1 MIEGILYNDLNG
13 NGTQDSGEPGIPGV
27 EIQVLTSLGYQDN
40 RITGLNGQYDI
51 RVPEGTT
58 VVEVNEADNDF
69 PTGAVQ
75 TEGTNP
81 TTIQVINGD
90 TYEEIDGYML
100 QGELEGHV
108 YYDVNGNGIQDGLEA
123 DMANVEIEIVD
134 ALGTTYSVITDANG
148 DWSVVLPEGDATST
162 IIESDP
168 NFPTGAY
175 QSEGTNPTTSTIVA
189 NQTIQEIDGFYES
202 GLIEGILYNDLNGN
216 GTQDSGEPG
225 ITGVEIQVLTSLGYQ
240 DNRITGLNGQ
250 YDIRVPEG
258 TTVVEVNEADNDF
271 PTGAVQTE
279 GTNPTTIQVVNGETY
294 EEIDGYYLPSGDE
307 TGILTG
313 HLYND
318 ENGNGTQDSGEP
330 NLSDIDVEITD
341 FDGVVSIVTTDT
353 NGDWSIELPI
363 GAAISDIDQTDP
375 DFPTG
380 AVQTEGTDP
389 TTTNVLPN
397 QTVLSDLDG
406 FYIPDPSKL
415 AEVEG
420 RIYHDVDGN
429 GTQDAGEPGLE
440 NIDVILTD
448 DFGTQTIVFTDVNG
462 DWIGEVVAG
471 NIESQIDQTDSDFS
485 SGYVQTEGTNPT
497 TTFAPPNQL
506 TFTENDGFTDPN
518 SSTQTGILTG
528 HLYNDVN
535 GNGTQDSGEPNLSD
549 IDVEITDF
557 DGVVSIVTTDSNGDW
572 SIELPI
578 GAAISDIDQTD
589 PDFPTLAIQTEG
601 TDPTTTNVLP
611 NQTVLS
617 DLDGFYIPDPSKLAE
632 VEGRVYHDI
641 DGNGTQ
647 DSGEPGLENI
657 DVILTDDFGTQT
669 IVFTDVNGDWIGEVV
684 AGNIESQIDQTDS
697 DFPSGYVQTE
707 GTNPTTTF
715 APPNQL
721 TFTENDGFTDPDPT
735 TPPEDELIIYN
746 AVSPDGNGKN
756 DFFKIKGIENFPDNS
771 VRIFNRQ
778 GVLVYKA
785 KSYDNSSTRF
795 EGISEGNLTIQ
806 KSKELP
812 SGNYFYILE
821 YIDSNG
827 KGHKLTG
834 YLYLAN

>member
-1 MIEGILYNDLNG
+1 
-13 NGTQDSGEPGIPGV
+13 
-27 EIQVLTSLGYQDN
+27 
-40 RITGLNGQYDI
+40 
-51 RVPEGTT
+51 
-58 VVEVNEADNDF
+58 
-69 PTGAVQ
+69 
-75 TEGTNP
+75 
-81 TTIQVINGD
+81 
-90 TYEEIDGYML
+90 
-100 QGELEGHV
+100 
-108 YYDVNGNGIQDGLEA
+108 
-123 DMANVEIEIVD
+123 
-134 ALGTTYSVITDANG
+134 
-148 DWSVVLPEGDATST
+148 
-162 IIESDP
+162 
-168 NFPTGAY
+168 
-175 QSEGTNPTTSTIVA
+175 
-189 NQTIQEIDGFYES
+189 
-202 GLIEGILYNDLNGN
+202 
-216 GTQDSGEPG
+216 
-225 ITGVEIQVLTSLGYQ
+225 
-240 DNRITGLNGQ
+240 
-250 YDIRVPEG
+250 
-258 TTVVEVNEADNDF
+258 
-271 PTGAVQTE
+271 
-279 GTNPTTIQVVNGETY
+279 
-294 EEIDGYYLPSGDE
+294 
-307 TGILTG
+307 
-313 HLYND
+313 
-318 ENGNGTQDSGEP
+318 NGTQDSGEP
-330 NLSDIDVEITD
+330 NLPDIDVEITD

-375 DFPTG
+375 DFPTL
-380 AVQTEGTDP
+380 AIQTEGTDP

-420 RIYHDVDGN
+420 RVYHDIDGN
-429 GTQDAGEPGLE
+429 GTQDSGEPGLE

-471 NIESQIDQTDSDFS
+471 NIESQIDQTDSDFP

>member
-1 MIEGILYNDLNG
+1 
-13 NGTQDSGEPGIPGV
+13 
-27 EIQVLTSLGYQDN
+27 
-40 RITGLNGQYDI
+40 
-51 RVPEGTT
+51 
-58 VVEVNEADNDF
+58 
-69 PTGAVQ
+69 
-75 TEGTNP
+75 
-81 TTIQVINGD
+81 
-90 TYEEIDGYML
+90 
-100 QGELEGHV
+100 
-108 YYDVNGNGIQDGLEA
+108 
-123 DMANVEIEIVD
+123 
-134 ALGTTYSVITDANG
+134 
-148 DWSVVLPEGDATST
+148 
-162 IIESDP
+162 
-168 NFPTGAY
+168 
-175 QSEGTNPTTSTIVA
+175 
-189 NQTIQEIDGFYES
+189 DGFYES

-216 GTQDSGEPG
+216 GTQDTGEPG
-225 ITGVEIQVLTSLGYQ
+225 IPGVEIQVLTSLGYQ

-294 EEIDGYYLPSGDE
+294 EEIDGYYLPTGDE
-307 TGILTG
+307 TGILIG

-341 FDGVVSIVTTDT
+341 FDGVVSIVTTDS
-353 NGDWSIELPI
+353 NGNWSIELPI
-363 GAAISDIDQTDP
+363 GAEISDIDQTDP
-375 DFPTG
+375 DFPTL
-380 AVQTEGTDP
+380 AIQTEGTDP

-448 DFGTQTIVFTDVNG
+448 DFGTQTIVSTDVNG
-462 DWIGEVVAG
+462 DWLGEVVAG
-471 NIESQIDQTDSDFS
+471 NIESQIDQTDSDFPT
-485 SGYVQTEGTNPT
+485 GYIQTEGTNPT
-497 TTFAPPNQL
+497 LTFAPPNQM

-528 HLYNDVN
+528 HLYNDEN
-535 GNGTQDSGEPNLSD
+535 GNGTQDSGEPNLPD
-549 IDVEITDF
+549 IDVEITGF
-557 DGVVSIVTTDSNGDW
+557 DGVVSIVTTDINGNW

-632 VEGRVYHDI
+632 VEGRIYHDV

-647 DSGEPGLENI
+647 DAGEPGLGNI
-657 DVILTDDFGTQT
+657 DVILTDDFGSQT
-669 IVFTDVNGDWIGEVV
+669 IVSTDVNGDWLGEVV

-697 DFPSGYVQTE
+697 DFPTGYVQTE
-707 GTNPTTTF
+707 GTNPTLTF
-715 APPNQL
+715 APPNQM
-721 TFTENDGFTDPDPT
+721 TFTENDGFTDPE
-735 TPPEDELIIYN
+735 TPSEDELIIYN

-778 GVLVYKA
+778 GVLIYKA
-785 KSYDNSSTRF
+785 QSYNNTSIRF
-795 EGISEGNLTIQ
+795 EGISEGNMTIQ

-821 YIDSNG
+821 YIDSDG

-834 YLYLAN
+834 YFYLAN

>member
-1 MIEGILYNDLNG
+1 G
-13 NGTQDSGEPGIPGV
+13 NGTQDSGEPGITGV

-589 PDFPTLAIQTEG
+589 PDFPTGAVQTEG

-632 VEGRVYHDI
+632 VEGRIYHDV

-647 DSGEPGLENI
+647 DAGEPGLENI

-697 DFPSGYVQTE
+697 DFSSGYVQTE